1 MYTQCHV
8 YVPPYASNNCLCASQ
23 LAPAFFFYREQRQA
37 EFGTPGQ
44 GRWVNCALYITQ
56 FNYHT
61 MKNQAW

>member
-8 YVPPYASNNCLCASQ
+8 YVPPYAFC
-23 LAPAFFFYREQRQA
+23 FYREQRQA
-37 EFGTPGQ
+37 ELGTPGQ